1 MGAGRQN
8 RGAGNAE
15 MGKQQLSELLKGHLP
30 FLIFHTDGHIAQ
42 AQSHHGPAL
51 VGFGHLQRHQGAA
64 RLHNGMAHC
73 GGHVVTVAGGAGQRI
88 GAAAGTENDAAG
100 FIRSLVGDYT
110 GHRAVRRL
118 QRLDVG
124 RHHPDAGTL
133 QVCPQ
138 GVDDRRGLVAF
149 GKYPV
154 APLHL
159 ETAPQSLKK
168 GHDLLRRE
176 GFHGA
181 VEKAA
186 VTGDVLQNLLGRA
199 AVGDVA
205 AALAGDVQFF
215 AQAVVV
221 LQKHHPGPQFRR
233 RTGGHHPGGP
243 GAYHQ
248 DISVPFV
255 HRLRTLPKS
264 VPAPHR
270 SGTGRFHSC
279 GPPIQSGR

>member
-8 RGAGNAE
+8 RGAGHAE
-15 MGKQQLSELLKGHLP
+15 VGKQQLSEILEGHLP
-30 FLIFHTDGHIAQ
+30 LLIFHVDGHIAQ
-42 AQSHHGPAL
+42 TQSHHGPAL
-51 VGFGHLQRHQGAA
+51 VGLGHLQGHQGAA
-64 RLHNGMAHC
+64 GLHNGMAHG
-73 GGHVVTVAGGAGQRI
+73 GGHIVTVAGGAGQRI
-88 GAAAGTENDAAG
+88 GTAAGTENHPSG
-100 FIRSLVGDYT
+100 LIGPLVGDHT
-110 GHRAVRRL
+110 GHRTVGRL
-118 QRLDVG
+118 QGLDVG
-124 RHHPDAGTL
+124 CHHSDAGTL
-133 QVCPQ
+133 QICPQ
-138 GVDDRRGLVAF
+138 SVNDRRGLVAF
-149 GKYPV
+149 RKYPV

-159 ETAPQSLKK
+159 ETAPQPFKK

-215 AQAVVV
+215 AQPVVV

-243 GAYHQ
+243 GAHHQ
-248 DISVPFV
+248 DISFPFV

-264 VPAPHR
+264 VPVPHR
-270 SGTGRFHSC
+270 SGTGRFRSC
-279 GPPIQSGR
+279 GPPTQ